1 MKDIFIID
9 SLIKFTNVYTQLVHQ
24 ELIRLGLDN
33 QELIPDHNGAFVGS
47 KEEFDSTSEQ
57 LLTFSTLIKEITLHN
72 RRVRVFKLN
81 NPLPGVYKV
90 PKIEIF
96 EPKPEA
102 DLKKE
107 RFGIEH
113 IAFRVKDFK
122 GLLSQINPDLLAK
135 QGEVG
140 KSKFAK
146 TKTFNLVE
154 IEFRNDSLGEEND

>member
-1 MKDIFIID
+1 MKNIFTIE
-9 SLIKFTNVYTQLVHQ
+9 SLSEFAQIYTKLVKL
-24 ELIRLGLDN
+24 ELQRLEIN
-33 QELIPDHNGAFVGS
+33 EEELTPDHYGAFVGS

-81 NPLPGVYKV
+81 NPLPGIYSI

-96 EPKPEA
+96 EPKPDA

-113 IAFRVKDFK
+113 IAFKVKDFDTFIK
-122 GLLSQINPDLLAK
+122 SIDPSILAK

-140 KSKFAK
+140 NSKFAK